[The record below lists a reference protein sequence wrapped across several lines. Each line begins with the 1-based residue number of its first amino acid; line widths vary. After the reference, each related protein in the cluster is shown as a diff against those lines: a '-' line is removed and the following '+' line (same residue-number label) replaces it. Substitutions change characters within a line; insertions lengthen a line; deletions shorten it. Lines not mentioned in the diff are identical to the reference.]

1 MANALTTDTKE
12 YIAQSKTK
20 LAEKFGKD
28 LNVFAYPN
36 IKQVSINIGVG
47 RLETKQVDD
56 VAKQLETLL
65 GQKPKLVK
73 TNKSIAGFKL
83 RAGKIVGIQ
92 ATLRGQKMYDF
103 ILNLIYLA
111 LPRSRDFKGINAS
124 NFDKTKKTYS
134 IGIRS
139 ASIFPT
145 IGFDN
150 AQDFGMQVNIIFKN
164 NNNNDFLLE
173 TLNFPFSKTN

>member
-1 MANALTTDTKE
+1 MANSLKIDTKG
-12 YIAQSKTK
+12 YINQSKTK
-20 LAEKFGKD
+20 LVDKLGDKI
-28 LNVFAYPN
+28 NTFAYPN
-36 IKQVSINIGVG
+36 IKQVSINVGVG

-56 VAKQLETLL
+56 VAKQLEMLL
-65 GQKPKLVK
+65 GQKPKYVK

-83 RAGKIVGIQ
+83 RAGKIVGLQ
-92 ATLRGQKMYDF
+92 VTLRGQKMYDF

-111 LPRSRDFKGINAS
+111 LPRSRDFKGISGS

-150 AQDFGMQVNIIFKN
+150 AQDFGMQVNITFKN
-164 NNNNDFLLE
+164 NQNNDFLLE
-173 TLNFPFSKTN
+173 TLNFPFTK